1 MVNTGSSA
9 LRSMVAGAALLGT
22 VYAVGSCLHESQHSH
37 VADQING
44 AAERVVSDED
54 FQRDRVI
61 RKQSS
66 RYPGGTVHIP
76 DFKCYGDRL
85 VDARDTYAED
95 NGLTADRLIMSERG
109 YLTEST
115 DFDTPWNLFGGE
127 TSQSFDA
134 TDEQF
139 WDINVNALEDK
150 GFKPVEAGDEIRRN
164 SEGFHVY
171 EVEDDYKTIGAVV
184 DAANQGD
191 IMDWYEPVSTAH
203 VTDVDGDM
211 ISERPAKDIRRLDA
225 YVLLHEKEWTQR
237 SSTSYDLPSL
247 SFHGCHN

>member
-1 MVNTGSSA
+1 MDNSGSST
-9 LRSMVAGAALLGT
+9 LRSILAGAALLGSL
-22 VYAVGSCLHESQHSH
+22 YAVRSCHQENQHSH
-37 VADQING
+37 VADQINE

-61 RKQSS
+61 QKPST
-66 RYPGGTVHIP
+66 RYPSGTVQIP

-115 DFDTPWNLFGGE
+115 DFDTPWSPLQWESG
-127 TSQSFDA
+127 QSYDG

-150 GFKPVEAGDEIRRN
+150 GIKPVEAGSEIRRN

-171 EVEDDYKTIGAVV
+171 EVEDDYDTIGDVV

-191 IMDWYEPVSTAH
+191 IMDWYAPVSTAH
-203 VTDVDGDM
+203 ITDVDGDM
-211 ISERPAKDIRRLDA
+211 ISEQPTTNINGLDA
-225 YVLLHEKEWTQR
+225 YVLMEENDWTQR

-247 SFHGCHN
+247 SFHRCHN